1 MKCQFQSDFGGVILK
16 YVIQEVHGGE
26 KLLSPEQDFGLI
38 KETILNVLKE
48 QKVSLS
54 QARYVFNCVLR
65 DIEDENLINI

>member
-1 MKCQFQSDFGGVILK
+1 MPVSWDFGGVILK
-16 YVIQEVHGGE
+16 YVIQEVYGGE

-54 QARYVFNCVLR
+54 QARYVFNCILR